1 LVAHSYAG
9 GLLKPGDEIVVSIA
23 EHHSNFVPWQQ
34 IAKVRGLEFKV
45 VYLDEDENFSIEK
58 FKDAISEKTKLVAIT
73 QLANALGLVAP
84 VREIISLAHAVGA
97 VAVVDAA
104 QGLPHLSVD
113 VQELNCDFLA
123 LSGHKIYGP
132 SGIGVLYGKERL
144 LDAMPPYQFGGE
156 MIESVKEESTEF
168 NILPYKF
175 EAGTPNIAGAVG
187 LGEALKYFASF
198 DQDALHAHEEMLV
211 RRIEDGLA
219 QIDGVRVFGPMGQ
232 HVALVTFEVEGV
244 HPLDLAEYL
253 GQLGVAIRA
262 GHHCAEPLMRYFG
275 VNATARASL
284 GIYNTVEDID
294 TFLSCVNRAVAF
306 FRR

>member
-132 SGIGVLYGKERL
+132 SGIGVLYAKERL